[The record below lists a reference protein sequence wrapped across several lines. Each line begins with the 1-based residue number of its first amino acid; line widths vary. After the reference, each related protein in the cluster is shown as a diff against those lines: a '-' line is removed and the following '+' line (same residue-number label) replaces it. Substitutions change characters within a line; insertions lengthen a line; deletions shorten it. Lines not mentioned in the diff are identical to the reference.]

1 MIELRPLRQFLVLA
15 EELHFGRAAERLHM
29 TQPPLSLAVQKLE
42 AQLGAQLLSR
52 GSRTVALTAAGQAL
66 VEASGRLVELA
77 DQIPARVRA
86 AHSGEAGRLNLGFVS
101 TVGFGDM
108 PRWLRL
114 FREALPGV
122 SFNLKEATLDVQLRG
137 FDSGELDAGFVIH
150 APGAAPDGFRRL
162 RVSREPLV
170 LAHAQAWSLGTVA
183 TTIGT
188 SLGHTAN
195 TELTTNAHR
204 TDAPKGS
211 DEARRRTIDPRPA
224 KSGLRRTARS
234 AREAGPSLAEVLQ
247 LPLVVFPRE
256 IAPSLFDALL
266 GFYRAHG
273 ATPQIAQEAIQM
285 QTIVNLV
292 SAGMGVAW
300 VPASVCAL
308 QRPGVRYHPWPGVR
322 VPSCETSLIW
332 REDAPPVVQRFVAHV
347 REQIAHA
354 GDSDEREVQ

>member
-15 EELHFGRAAERLHM
+15 EELHFGRAAARLHM

-42 AQLGAQLLSR
+42 AQLGVPLLDR
-52 GSRTVALTAAGQAL
+52 GSRSVNLTAAGQAL

-77 DQIPARVRA
+77 DQVPARVRA

-150 APGAAPDGFRRL
+150 APGAAPEGFQRL
-162 RVSREPLV
+162 RVAREPLV
-170 LAHAQAWSLGTVA
+170 LAHAQEWPWGGDRMTGRGAGRGGRSSR
-183 TTIGT
+183 T
-188 SLGHTAN
+188 SSA
-195 TELTTNAHR
+195 
-204 TDAPKGS
+204 AP
-211 DEARRRTIDPRPA
+211 
-224 KSGLRRTARS
+224 
-234 AREAGPSLAEVLQ
+234 PSLTQVLQ

-256 IAPSLFDALL
+256 IAPSLFDAVL

-308 QRPGVRYHPWPGVR
+308 QRPGVRYQPWSGAR
-322 VPSCETSLIW
+322 VPLCETSLIW
-332 REDAPPVVQRFVAHV
+332 RADAPPVVQRFVAHV
-347 REQIAHA
+347 RAQLALA
-354 GDSDEREVQ
+354 GDVDEQEMR